1 MNKKQ
6 LTLQNSSLFAE
17 LERKAKELE
26 ILNIRLEESEKK
38 AEALAEE
45 NEVFKESLEKADNEN
60 QKLYEKNKELEAA
73 LAEAK
78 AKATASVVVSEP
90 ENDSA
95 FNVLEAEDDQENPEA
110 TEIDLEIQQKIDEV
124 AEMVEN
130 TEPVNS
136 DETVLKEAAEENSN
150 EPTDEPADLNSEL
163 QKTEIPEASFGETA
177 TEVLTPPTVEAKN
190 SAPSLPTEDL
200 LRDYGAKIIGK
211 VTRVTAEVLS
221 KVSAVNDDVAESLKT
236 LALGKNES
244 FKFQIMELAKR
255 KTEPE
260 KAMAEMDLLADEA
273 IVYLRSI

>member
-26 ILNIRLEESEKK
+26 ILNIRLEEAEKK

-45 NEVFKESLEKADNEN
+45 NEALKESLEKADNEN
-60 QKLYEKNKELEAA
+60 QKLFDKNKELEAT

-78 AKATASVVVSEP
+78 AKAAASPVMSEP

-95 FNVLEAEDDQENPEA
+95 FEVLGAEGDQENPEA

-124 AEMVEN
+124 TEMVEN
-130 TEPVNS
+130 TEPVDEN
-136 DETVLKEAAEENSN
+136 DEVYEETVEEKTSESTSKPTEAV
-150 EPTDEPADLNSEL
+150 
-163 QKTEIPEASFGETA
+163 
-177 TEVLTPPTVEAKN
+177 TEVSTPPPTVEAKKLD
-190 SAPSLPTEDL
+190 STLPTEDL
-200 LRDYGAKIIGK
+200 LRDYGAKIIAK

-221 KVSAVNDDVAESLKT
+221 KVSNINDEVSESLKT

-244 FKFQIMELAKR
+244 FKFQIIELAKR
-255 KTEPE
+255 KTDPE